1 MKFRQQERV
10 NAVHVQLVRILAK
23 QTNRRNNSTSDK
35 NTSQHT
41 IAAKEKPRLATPEL
55 TAMVIRKLRI
65 QILPA
70 SPAEKDTAAL
80 EARTTAPVVRV
91 RTNPTRLKAHVF
103 RVPPESTRRILAKT
117 LASTARLGT
126 SALKGQ

>member
-35 NTSQHT
+35 NTSQDT

-55 TAMVIRKLRI
+55 TATVIRKLRT
-65 QILPA
+65 QIRPA
-70 SPAEKDTAAL
+70 DLAKTDTAAL
-80 EARTTAPVVRV
+80 EAQTIALVAKD
-91 RTNPTRLKAHVF
+91 RTNLTRLKVLAF

-117 LASTARLGT
+117 RASVARLGT